1 MYSQIV
7 ENTAYE
13 SKSII
18 LVIGEK
24 FKYMISY
31 GKAYRAKKKVL
42 EMRWGTYEASDD
54 NLPAC

>member
-1 MYSQIV
+1 V